1 MVVNMHSVNYYCY
14 VLFPNNFMEP
24 LYYKSW
30 YNQSMLWHCCRV
42 FMFHALVLGIIAC
55 ILNLVAN
62 NYAGE
67 GVTID
72 ILMSESVEN
81 IVVDLLKL
89 YPVRTIWVGICENTL
104 LEIGENIWNCNHFE
118 FFCCISLNCRNLPC
132 FTVVR
137 YQLSP

>member
-30 YNQSMLWHCCRV
+30 YNQSMLWHRCRI

-55 ILNLVAN
+55 ILKLVAN

-67 GVTID
+67 YGNTGCGVFKWGVIKLETF
-72 ILMSESVEN
+72 LPKNQHTQRKFLNFEN
-81 IVVDLLKL
+81 WVNGEVSKVPKFDQNLTKIWLSKSIFDVKN
-89 YPVRTIWVGICENTL
+89 YPNL
-104 LEIGENIWNCNHFE
+104 AD
-118 FFCCISLNCRNLPC
+118 FFFI
-132 FTVVR
+132 
-137 YQLSP
+137 